1 MKKLTKN
8 MRITHSIIM
17 VVILATAFLAIV
29 GGIGYKGIG
38 SINNN
43 VSQIYNEA
51 VLKTQLVTEI
61 NHKFM
66 NIRIEVLRAI
76 DLGYNPSI
84 IRNVDNLDQEL
95 RELMDAY
102 LEGQDEESMENVV
115 LESAK
120 NNYDTFMNTWASVV
134 AKLQRH
140 EELDDQD
147 RFSLEARGSA
157 ILSSLVYVVNSNKE
171 FAEELYDESMGIYN
185 ANIRGLSTI
194 SIIALITLLG
204 FSFLIIGILKKSIKE
219 MNGIFENVATG

>member
-51 VLKTQLVTEI
+51 VLKTQLATEI
-61 NHKFM
+61 NQKFM
-66 NIRIEVLRAI
+66 NIRIEVLRVM

-84 IRNVDNLDQEL
+84 IKNIDNLDQEL
-95 RELMDAY
+95 RDLMDVY
-102 LEGQDEESMENVV
+102 LEGQDEESRENTV

-120 NNYDTFMNTWASVV
+120 SNYDIFVASWADVV
-134 AKLQRH
+134 KKLQRY

-147 RFSLEARGSA
+147 KLSLESRGNA
-157 ILSSLVYVVNSNKE
+157 ILNNLVYVIKNNKE